1 MAGRLEFTFAGSTV
15 TMDAN
20 AGNVDSDGCTGV
32 MAQLKSVASVRC
44 QRESFQNA
52 TRTGSYLITL
62 LTFPLQP
69 YFNNLVSHQGNPP
82 LSLFYCNT
90 TMVDDEEATAPRCFV
105 DDMLVPGDLPQVPL
119 FLLSLACETPCRCK
133 PSFCL
138 FSIWNAVVTATATRR
153 KAGATARAAS
163 TGRPATTHGTTT
175 TSSCTPTT
183 DPSSPPR
190 CSRCATL
197 RYVGHS
203 CGCCPH
209 TPRRCLRPHTS
220 TPHSAA

>member
-62 LTFPLQP
+62 LSFPLQP

-133 PSFCL
+133 QSFRL
-138 FSIWNAVVTATATRR
+138 FCHLCSIWNAVGTATATRR

-163 TGRPATTHGTTT
+163 TGRPATTRGTTT

-183 DPSSPPR
+183 VPSSPPR
-190 CSRCATL
+190 CSRCAT
-197 RYVGHS
+197 
-203 CGCCPH
+203 
-209 TPRRCLRPHTS
+209 
-220 TPHSAA
+220 